1 MAEKVKILLLDT
13 NDAMG
18 GVVQAHLLLLRT
30 LDRARFDIYHAY
42 IAQSALMHIL
52 TETTPTSLSAADLLV
67 LKTIY
72 PAFKITILDACM
84 EAVDTRHIA
93 TQTQTHAL
101 LKAVNMFI

>member
-1 MAEKVKILLLDT
+1 MDGACVVIPTVLVK
-13 NDAMG
+13 
-18 GVVQAHLLLLRT
+18 HLKARIS
-30 LDRARFDIYHAY
+30 ARFDIYHAY
-42 IAQSALMHIL
+42 IAQGALMHIL

-84 EAVDTRHIA
+84 EAIDTRHIA